1 MLIILRFSRRKLFR
15 NPVHEHFDES
25 SFVNKRCKMRL
36 TKFLI
41 FLPPIVEM
49 KFIYE
54 SNIIFIYENNLE
66 KEITRIPFSSQTAHH
81 FLFFHQ
87 YL

>member
-1 MLIILRFSRRKLFR
+1 MVSKNIFNLPFIMLIILRFSSLKLFR

-25 SFVNKRCKMRL
+25 SLVNKHCKMRL

-41 FLPPIVEM
+41 FLPPIVEVIVVKM

-54 SNIIFIYENNLE
+54 TNIIFNYE
-66 KEITRIPFSSQTAHH
+66 KS
-81 FLFFHQ
+81 
-87 YL
+87 